1 MRKTLP
7 VATIAVV
14 VLVLF
19 GAIKLI
25 AAPSRTAAGIDTSA
39 QSAISTYDLHTGYA
53 GMKSLPVDEIPQP

>member
-1 MRKTLP
+1 MRETLT

-19 GAIKLI
+19 GAINLI
-25 AAPSRTAAGIDTSA
+25 AAPSRTVAGVDPAI
-39 QSAISTYDLHTGYA
+39 QSTISPYDLHTGYP